1 MSLWYDKKG
10 KEYATKGPTSWIK
23 YYAEYL
29 VSNLR
34 DQMDARLT
42 RHYDGTEGRHRA
54 EDIDFDESATV
65 KEMLETETSQ
75 RKAEDALIRGSLQTE
90 SQTRA
95 SEDARLAAQIAS
107 GEELTQAALDKKVDK
122 IEGKGLSAND
132 YTDAEKSKLSG
143 IEAGAQVNSV
153 TSVAGRIGAVTL
165 SKGDVGLSNVDNT
178 ADLAKPISTA
188 TQAALNQKADTAYVD
203 STAAGLAQKSEVLTK
218 TNTEAFAPTG
228 AYQPATKKYVDD
240 SVSAAG
246 GGDMLKSVY
255 DQDGDDVVDNAK
267 ALEGHN
273 ASYFAAASALDGYAQ
288 KNHSAQTTDYGI
300 GNTAYYGHVKLCATL
315 TQASYTPGYAL
326 AASLGK
332 VLSDRIAVLENAKP
346 QPPALTAVTPDG
358 TQIGTAG
365 WTGTGFFCTASGTKY
380 TAGSEISAAI
390 SGFQRFCLR
399 FADADSRAWTFWT
412 PYLDVNGKAYP
423 FFYSETRGLYDG
435 LIPATTQTAEQVVSA
450 IRWENTTPVTIRY
463 GLLSNAVIYESEK
476 DTQTGETTKTYVLMR
491 DTASLINN
499 GGAYSE
505 KDTGILEGIYKA
517 NIDFSAI
524 ENTAILCKLML
535 TADTTGEGNIT
546 MISVTRMMQK
556 MLNGSPLPIETIDNF
571 TA

>member
-29 VSNLR
+29 VSGLR

-75 RKAEDALIRGSLQTE
+75 RKAEDALIRGSLQAE

-95 SEDARLAAQIAS
+95 SEDARLEAQIAS
-107 GEELTQAALDKKVDK
+107 GEDLTQAALDKKVDK

-143 IEAGAQVNSV
+143 IEAGAQVNTV
-153 TSVAGRIGAVTL
+153 TSVAGRTGAVTL

-178 ADLAKPISTA
+178 ADLAKPVSTA
-188 TQAALNQKADTAYVD
+188 TQAALASKADTAYVD

-218 TNTEAFAPTG
+218 TNTEAFAPTD

-246 GGDMLKSVY
+246 GGDMLKNVY

-288 KNHSAQTTDYGI
+288 KNHAVNSEDYGLA
-300 GNTAYYGHVKLCATL
+300 TTTEYGHVKIANHL
-315 TQASYTPGYAL
+315 TQPYFSHGYAL
-326 AASLGK
+326 AANQGRI
-332 VLSDRIAVLENAKP
+332 LSERIAVLENAKP

-358 TQIGTAG
+358 TQVGTSG

-380 TAGSEISAAI
+380 TAGSEVSAAI

-435 LIPATTQTAEQVVSA
+435 LIPATTQTAEQIVSS
-450 IRWENTTPVTIRY
+450 IRWENETPRTIRY
-463 GLLSNAVIYESEK
+463 GRLSNMFVYDNTDDEDSFTLHSDIISLLDISGNYTETDAKFLQHFTLSGINFPTLPDEAAAHIYLRMDVDGS
-476 DTQTGETTKTYVLMR
+476 G
-491 DTASLINN
+491 SIN
-499 GGAYSE
+499 GSDALDLQS
-505 KDTGILEGIYKA
+505 KA
-517 NIDFSAI
+517 NYATALAID
-524 ENTAILCKLML
+524 
-535 TADTTGEGNIT
+535 G
-546 MISVTRMMQK
+546 
-556 MLNGSPLPIETIDNF
+556 IDSF

>member
-29 VSNLR
+29 VSSLR
-34 DQMDARLT
+34 DQIDARLT
-42 RHYDGTEGRHRA
+42 RHYAGTEGRHKA
-54 EDIDFDESATV
+54 DDIDVDQNTTV
-65 KEMLETETSQ
+65 KESLAAETAQ
-75 RKAEDALIRGSLQTE
+75 RTAEDALIRGSLQSE
-90 SQTRA
+90 AQTRA
-95 SEDARLAAQIAS
+95 AEDAALAAQIAS
-107 GEELTQAALDKKVDK
+107 GEELTQAALDQKVDK

-132 YTDAEKSKLSG
+132 YTDAEKAKLSG
-143 IEAGAQVNSV
+143 IEAGAQVNTV
-153 TSVAGRIGAVTL
+153 TSVAGRTGAVTL
-165 SKGDVGLSNVDNT
+165 NKGDVGLSNVDNT
-178 ADLAKPISTA
+178 ADLAKPVSTA

-218 TNTEAFAPTG
+218 TNTDAFAPTG

-267 ALEGHN
+267 ALDGHD
-273 ASYFAAASALDGYAQ
+273 ASYFAAASALAGYAP

-300 GNTAYYGHVKLCATL
+300 GNTAYYGHVKLCASL
-315 TQASYTPGYAL
+315 TQASYTAGYAL
-326 AASLGK
+326 AANMGK
-332 VLSDRIAVLENAKP
+332 VLSDRIAVLENASP

-358 TQIGTAG
+358 TQVGTSG
-365 WTGTGFFCTASGTKY
+365 WTGTGFFCPASGTKY
-380 TAGSEISAAI
+380 TAGSDVSDTIN
-390 SGFQRFCLR
+390 GFQRFCLR
-399 FADADSRAWTFWT
+399 FAGNPGRAWTCWT

-450 IRWENTTPVTIRY
+450 IRWENEMPHIIRY
-463 GLLSNAVIYESEK
+463 GKLSNMFA
-476 DTQTGETTKTYVLMR
+476 
-491 DTASLINN
+491 
-499 GGAYSE
+499 
-505 KDTGILEGIYKA
+505 YKA
-517 NIDFSAI
+517 ADGQDTFSFHTDIPSLMDTSGSFTELDSKFLQNFTVVGIVFPSLPEMIASHIYLRMDVDGNGYINISDPIDLEAKVKNATPLAI
-524 ENTAILCKLML
+524 
-535 TADTTGEGNIT
+535 DG
-546 MISVTRMMQK
+546 
-556 MLNGSPLPIETIDNF
+556 IDNF